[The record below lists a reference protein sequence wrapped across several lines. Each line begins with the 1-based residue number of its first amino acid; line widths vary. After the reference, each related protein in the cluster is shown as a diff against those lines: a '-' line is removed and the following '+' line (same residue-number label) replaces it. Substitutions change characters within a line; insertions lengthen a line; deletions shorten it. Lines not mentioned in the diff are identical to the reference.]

1 MHGPRASSGF
11 TLVELITIMIL
22 VGILAVVAFPR
33 MDGIDVFRSVEFR
46 DRTIAA
52 LRHAH
57 KTAIAQRRMV
67 CAVFGAN
74 SVTLT
79 IDRNSGGECD
89 AALVIPGSPGN
100 VVVGNGVKAV
110 FSAVPP
116 ALVPAVLFFQPDGR
130 VTRNVAGTALAEVA
144 VEVDGLPIRVVGI
157 TGFIGDAL

>member
-11 TLVELITIMIL
+11 TLVELITIMVL
-22 VGILAVVAFPR
+22 VGILAAVALPR
-33 MDGIDVFRSVEFR
+33 MDGVDVFRSVEFR
-46 DRTIAA
+46 DRAMAA

-67 CAVFGAN
+67 CAAFTAG

-79 IDRNSGGECD
+79 IDTNRAGACNN
-89 AALVIPGSPGN
+89 APLAIPGNAGN
-100 VVVGNGVKAV
+100 AVIGNGAMAV

-116 ALVPAVLFFQPDGR
+116 ALFFQPDGR
-130 VTRNVAGTALAEVA
+130 VTTNAAGTTLAGVA
-144 VEVDGLPIRVVGI
+144 VEVDGLGIRVVGS

>member
-1 MHGPRASSGF
+1 MHGPSASSGF

-22 VGILAVVAFPR
+22 VGILAAVAFPR
-33 MDGIDVFRSVEFR
+33 MDGVDVFRSVEFR
-46 DRTIAA
+46 DRVVVA

-67 CAVFGAN
+67 CVAFGAN

-79 IDRNSGGECD
+79 IDRNNGGACD
-89 AALVIPGSPGN
+89 AALAIPGSSGN
-100 VVVGNGVKAV
+100 AVVGNGAKAV

-116 ALVPAVLFFQPDGR
+116 ALVPAMLFFQPDGR
-130 VTRNVAGTALAEVA
+130 VTRNVAGTALAEIA